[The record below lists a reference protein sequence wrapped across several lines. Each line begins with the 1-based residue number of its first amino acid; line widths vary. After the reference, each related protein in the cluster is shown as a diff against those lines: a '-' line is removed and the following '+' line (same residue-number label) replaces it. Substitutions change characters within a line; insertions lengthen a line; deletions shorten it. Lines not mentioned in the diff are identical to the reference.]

1 MATSRVRVR
10 SGRRVLRGPGGQIAA
25 LAAVP
30 ARGVCSGCYRRPEV
44 RGGFAPSRFAPA
56 EVADFN
62 GPGGRPTPTDALP
75 GTEDKIL
82 ALQERAQA
90 GQELFCRGDRGRALT

>member
-10 SGRRVLRGPGGQIAA
+10 SGRRVLRGPCGHCGRTRH
-25 LAAVP
+25 LP
-30 ARGVCSGCYRRPEV
+30 CRGVCSTCYKRPGV

-62 GPGGRPTPTDALP
+62 GPGSRPTPTDALP
-75 GTEDKIL
+75 GTEAKIL
-82 ALQERAQA
+82 ALHERAQA
-90 GQELFCRGDRGRALT
+90 GQELFCRGDREKDRG

>member
-1 MATSRVRVR
+1 MATFRVRVR
-10 SGRRVLRGPGGQIAA
+10 SGRRVLRGPCLHCGKCRY
-25 LAAVP
+25 LP
-30 ARGVCSGCYRRPEV
+30 TRGVCSGCYRRPEV

-62 GPGGRPTPTDALP
+62 GPGSRPTPTDALP

-82 ALQERAQA
+82 VLQGRAQA
-90 GQELFCRGDRGRALT
+90 GQELFCRGDRERDRG